1 MGLMSY
7 PPRQGEANKS
17 DIEKINEATRLNKQQ
32 PPILLQKPTTPNVNS
47 AEALDKIGGS
57 FRDRWK
63 KAAPKIAEE
72 LKAKKAAEEAE
83 EEASKES
90 ASKKASEDLNPWDIS
105 ASLNNFGDKLTGKSN
120 SESSEREKDTY
131 KGGNPNGDLD
141 VDLSNTNPKDGWGTL
156 DGSNTGSSNSTP
168 VAKPKVK
175 AKAKTAV
182 QKSTVVDDGKTKEWY
197 ENLANSSYANDK
209 EHEADMKTY
218 REMQAKATADNDGK
232 SKEWYENLANS
243 SYANDKKYE
252 ADMKAFRKMQADEI
266 AKNGYYTDSQ
276 GVKVYAKAMTDKP
289 KKEDNNE

>member
-1 MGLMSY
+1 MGLTNY

-32 PPILLQKPTTPNVNS
+32 QELNKQQPPILLQKQKSTTAPNVNT
-47 AEALDKIGGS
+47 AEALSNIVEQFSKIFPKANDK
-57 FRDRWK
+57 
-63 KAAPKIAEE
+63 EE
-72 LKAKKAAEEAE
+72 PT
-83 EEASKES
+83 S
-90 ASKKASEDLNPWDIS
+90 
-105 ASLNNFGDKLTGKSN
+105 
-120 SESSEREKDTY
+120 
-131 KGGNPNGDLD
+131 
-141 VDLSNTNPKDGWGTL
+141 
-156 DGSNTGSSNSTP
+156 
-168 VAKPKVK
+168 KPKVK
-175 AKAKTAV
+175 TKTKAKTAV
-182 QKSTVVDDGKTKEWY
+182 QKTTVVDDGGKTKEWY

-209 EHEADMKTY
+209 EHEADMKAY

-289 KKEDNNE
+289 KKENNNE

>member
-1 MGLMSY
+1 MGLTYY

-17 DIEKINEATRLNKQQ
+17 DIEKINETTRLNKERHEFLEKQKQQ
-32 PPILLQKPTTPNVNS
+32 PPILLQKPTTPNVNA
-47 AEALDKIGGS
+47 AEALSNI
-57 FRDRWK
+57 
-63 KAAPKIAEE
+63 IE
-72 LKAKKAAEEAE
+72 LFNK
-83 EEASKES
+83 
-90 ASKKASEDLNPWDIS
+90 N
-105 ASLNNFGDKLTGKSN
+105 
-120 SESSEREKDTY
+120 
-131 KGGNPNGDLD
+131 
-141 VDLSNTNPKDGWGTL
+141 NPKDGWGRL
-156 DGSNTGSSNSTP
+156 DGSDMDSGNSTP
-168 VAKPKVK
+168 VAKPTSKPKVK
-175 AKAKTAV
+175 TKAKTAV

-289 KKEDNNE
+289 KKENNNE

>member
-1 MGLMSY
+1 MPGMGLMSY

-17 DIEKINEATRLNKQQ
+17 DIEKINEATRLNRERHEFLEKQKQKQQ
-32 PPILLQKPTTPNVNS
+32 PPILLQKPTTTTSNVNT
-47 AEALDKIGGS
+47 AEALSNIVEQFSKFMTRNNPKANDK
-57 FRDRWK
+57 
-63 KAAPKIAEE
+63 E
-72 LKAKKAAEEAE
+72 
-83 EEASKES
+83 
-90 ASKKASEDLNPWDIS
+90 
-105 ASLNNFGDKLTGKSN
+105 KLT
-120 SESSEREKDTY
+120 
-131 KGGNPNGDLD
+131 GGNPNGDLD

-156 DGSNTGSSNSTP
+156 DGSNTGSGNSTSVVKP
-168 VAKPKVK
+168 KSKPKVK
-175 AKAKTAV
+175 AKTKTAV
-182 QKSTVVDDGKTKEWY
+182 QKPTVVDDGKTKEWY

-289 KKEDNNE
+289 KKETNNE